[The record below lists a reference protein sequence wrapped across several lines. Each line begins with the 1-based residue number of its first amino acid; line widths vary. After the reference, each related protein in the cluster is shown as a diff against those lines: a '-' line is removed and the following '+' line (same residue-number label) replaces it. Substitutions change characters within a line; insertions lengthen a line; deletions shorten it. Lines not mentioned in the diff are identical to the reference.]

1 MGIRPPLQ
9 ARSKIQITIPFLIRE
24 ERIFWVPQV
33 ESLWK
38 MLLILGGPLLFP
50 ACLTLLQDKESFP
63 QKELPDAHEPGPA
76 FIGLDC
82 FPCDHELF
90 HGISFL
96 HAGNPCRH
104 MHTSMAN
111 G

>member
-1 MGIRPPLQ
+1 
-9 ARSKIQITIPFLIRE
+9 
-24 ERIFWVPQV
+24 
-33 ESLWK
+33 
-38 MLLILGGPLLFP
+38 
-50 ACLTLLQDKESFP
+50 
-63 QKELPDAHEPGPA
+63 
-76 FIGLDC
+76 
-82 FPCDHELF
+82 LF